1 MSHWYIASSEKGA
14 GRVMASVDVIRDI
27 GDTLTFLL
35 RNSIDAAIVNPSNIV
50 LSTPDDF
57 DADPDQPVITLFLYR
72 LSVNPELRNRPKRV
86 LPDGSITRPLIPL
99 ELFYMITPW
108 ARNTRDEYRIVGRI
122 LQCMYDNAELGASQ
136 LQGTSWEAGDSV
148 QIVLDSLPI
157 DDHYRIWDSSSL
169 PYRLSLTYMV
179 RVIGIEPG
187 QVTTYPPVTE
197 ADFRR
202 LRT

>member
-1 MSHWYIASSEKGA
+1 
-14 GRVMASVDVIRDI
+14 MASVDVIRDI